1 MVQKEVG
8 DFLIVLEQKE
18 VYVVSIV
25 LVLWGGQDYIEM
37 VGFWQGC
44 CEDFCGWVVGV
55 FDVCEDLIKDYCLF
69 IVWIYYVIGQFSKE
83 GYGLLLS

>member
-1 MVQKEVG
+1 MVQKEVC

-37 VGFWQGC
+37 VGFWQWC
-44 CEDFCGWVVGV
+44 CEDFCGWVVSV
-55 FDVCEDLIKDYCLF
+55 FDVCEDLIKDYSLF
-69 IVWIYYVIGQFSKE
+69 IVWIYYVI
-83 GYGLLLS
+83 